1 MPMRVDA
8 PLVSQALADAPAAA
22 REMEA
27 GGYDGAFTF
36 EGPHDPFLPLVL
48 AADATDRLELTT
60 AVAIALARSPMTLA
74 HQAWDL
80 QALSGGRFHLG
91 LGSQVKA
98 HIERRFSMPWT
109 APARRMRELVLA
121 LRAIWEAWQDGAS
134 LRFEGEHY
142 THTLMTPMFDPGPLE
157 VGPPMVWL
165 GGVGPRMTE
174 VAGEVADGF
183 MVHPFCTPASLEQVT
198 LPALA
203 RGRARAGSITAPV
216 LLSMPVLVA
225 TGEDDAALEANTAAT
240 RAQIAFYAST
250 PAYRVIL
257 DVHGWGDLQP
267 QLQEKT
273 RSGDWAGMAGL
284 VHDELLHA
292 VAIVAPPDDV
302 AGEIARRY
310 GEHLDRV
317 ALNAPYRTAPEV
329 WHRIAAGLRA
339 QPTSKT

>member
-8 PLVSQALADAPAAA
+8 PLVSQALTDVPIAA
-22 REMEA
+22 RAMEA

-48 AADATDRLELTT
+48 AADATERLELTT

-74 HQAWDL
+74 QQAWDL

-109 APARRMRELVLA
+109 APARRMRELVLTI
-121 LRAIWEAWQDGAS
+121 RAIWTAWQDRAP
-134 LRFEGEHY
+134 LHFEGEHY
-142 THTLMTPMFDPGPLE
+142 THTLMTPFFDPGPLDT
-157 VGPPMVWL
+157 GPPPVWL

-203 RGRARAGSITAPV
+203 RGGAREGAVAGPV
-216 LLSMPVLVA
+216 LLSMPVLIA
-225 TGEDDAALEANTAAT
+225 TGDDDAALDANTTAT

-250 PAYRVIL
+250 PAYRVVL

-267 QLQEKT
+267 QLQAKT
-273 RSGDWAGMAGL
+273 RSGDWAGMAAL
-284 VHDELLHA
+284 VHDDLLHA
-292 VAIVAPPDDV
+292 VAVVAPPDEV
-302 AGEIARRY
+302 ATEVLQRY
-310 GEHLDRV
+310 GRHLDRV
-317 ALNAPYRTAPEV
+317 ALNAPYEAVPDL
-329 WHRIAAGLRA
+329 WQQIATDLRA

>member
-1 MPMRVDA
+1 MQVLVDG
-8 PLVSQALADAPAAA
+8 PLLTQDLAAVPEAA
-22 REMEA
+22 RAIEA
-27 GGYDGAFTF
+27 AGYDGAFTF

-48 AADATDRLELTT
+48 AGDATTTLELTT

-80 QALSGGRFHLG
+80 QGLSGGRFHLG

-121 LRAIWEAWQDGAS
+121 LRAIWATWQEQVP

-142 THTLMTPMFDPGPLE
+142 THTLMTPFFDPGPLE
-157 VGPPMVWL
+157 CGPPRVWL

-183 MVHPFCTPASLEQVT
+183 MVHPFCTPRSLERVT

-203 RGRARAGSITAPV
+203 AGRGRQGAVSSPIEVSLPV
-216 LLSMPVLVA
+216 MIA
-225 TGEDDAALEANTAAT
+225 TGPDDAAVDAAAT
-240 RAQIAFYAST
+240 AVRGQIAFYAST
-250 PAYRVIL
+250 PAYRVVL
-257 DVHGWGDLQP
+257 DVHGWSDLQP

-273 RSGDWAGMAGL
+273 RVGDWAGMAAL
-284 VHDELLHA
+284 VSDELLHA
-292 VAIVAPPDDV
+292 VAVVAPPGEV
-302 AGEIARRY
+302 AAEIRRRY
-310 GEHLDRV
+310 GDVLDRV
-317 ALNAPYRTAPEV
+317 ALNAPYTADPEI
-329 WHRIAAGLRA
+329 WRQIAGDLRGH
-339 QPTSKT
+339 TSKT